1 MNFKEQ
7 ITHTLRLEK
16 TPSPWPRMI
25 LCALSV
31 TLPLVA
37 GIFYGDQHTSVYGA
51 LLGFILILNDHFGPF
66 KKRVQHLLTSF
77 FFLSL
82 SFFIGLSISDSTW
95 LIFLLLF
102 IMAFVL
108 GKSKGF
114 GLELERL
121 VLFSTFQLL
130 NAALTPELKSNPFQL
145 MIYATLSLLNYLVC
159 LSMVYLVMKHK
170 PNFQRS
176 KRQELLEAFRKKES
190 HRYALTLAAVSC
202 AGLLIAEVFN
212 LERGQWMVGT
222 ILIVMM
228 PSRSLSFQ
236 KSFQRIFGT
245 FIGVIIAALVIV
257 MAESP
262 LVLVSFSCLAAFL
275 APLGLI
281 RNYWLGNVFIAALIM
296 FFLEFASIGIVHNE
310 FQFAIA
316 RLIDITLG
324 CLIGSI
330 GTAIA
335 FRK

>member
-1 MNFKEQ
+1 MSLKEQ

-31 TLPLVA
+31 TLPLIT
-37 GIFYGDQHTSVYGA
+37 GLYYGDQQTSVYGA

-66 KKRVQHLLTSF
+66 KKRVQHLLASF

-82 SFFIGLSISDSTW
+82 SFFIGLSVADKTW

-102 IMAFVL
+102 MMAYIL

-130 NAALTPELKSNPFQL
+130 NAALTPELGSDPFQL
-145 MIYATLSLLNYLVC
+145 MIYATLSLLNYLFC
-159 LSMVYLVMKHK
+159 LTLVYLVMKHK
-170 PNFQRS
+170 PNFQKS

-190 HRYALTLAAVSC
+190 HRYAFTLAAVSC
-202 AGLLIAEVFN
+202 AGLLIAEIFN

-262 LVLVSFSCLAAFL
+262 LVLVTFSCLAAFL

-296 FFLEFASIGIVHNE
+296 FFLEFASLGVVHNE
-310 FQFAIA
+310 SQFAVA